1 MADDRKRPSPKW
13 LQTLAAGLVER
24 LEERKM
30 TVTQSGAEAVLAE
43 RIAVLMATLHIS
55 ERTARTYID
64 EDALD
69 GLADNIVESFAAE
82 DPGADL
88 MALPRDGALRIVGI
102 GRLIAALAA
111 CAEFFADYADEDEVL
126 SRSRG
131 IEIAGLISVLGL
143 ILASHEGGDTVFAPR
158 PLFVRISRM
167 LEGVS
172 EMVTD
177 VNVRLALRNDAIIA
191 KAGSKA
197 HRWPPSPLVR

>member
-1 MADDRKRPSPKW
+1 MDDNQRRPRPKW

-24 LEERKM
+24 LEERRM

-43 RIAVLMATLHIS
+43 RVAVLMAALHIS

-82 DPGADL
+82 EPGADL

-102 GRLIAALAA
+102 GRLIAALAQ
-111 CAEFFADYADEDEVL
+111 CADFFAAHADEDEEL

-131 IEIAGLISVLGL
+131 TEIAGLLSVLGL

-158 PLFVRISRM
+158 ALFVRISRM
-167 LEGVS
+167 LQDVAELI
-172 EMVTD
+172 TD
-177 VNVRLALRNDAIIA
+177 EDVRLALQSDAIIA

-197 HRWPPSPLVR
+197 HRWPPPVL